1 MKSIIGRAETV
12 NGKKPWGVKFPPLAN
27 PNERNQKWK
36 SLAVT
41 PPKMPKM
48 MVCWSML
55 LKQQEET
62 GFKWTTRISAGVHA
76 LCTPP
81 KSNKIQSY
89 RGRLHDVLWMAF
101 MAIKRTNDD
110 RGPIAYKLK
119 IGRKIETLWI
129 TIDGTMGEPAIHIIL
144 PSDDLTN
151 KF

>member
-1 MKSIIGRAETV
+1 LGGEIPPIGEPKRKESKMEIISCYTAEDAENDGMLV
-12 NGKKPWGVKFPPLAN
+12 N
-27 PNERNQKWK
+27 
-36 SLAVT
+36 VT
-41 PPKMPKM
+41 EAAK
-48 MVCWSML
+48 
-55 LKQQEET
+55 ET

-144 PSDDLTN
+144 PSEY
-151 KF
+151 